1 MVFVLVR
8 TRLDFDFKY
17 DLLRK
22 YEMKRRLRSGA
33 EPEAL
38 LSLRREA
45 PGGGQLHPGRVPL
58 PALTLPR
65 GAPARAA
72 RQAIHAF
79 AKVVTHLDVSPQAEI
94 GRGVYF
100 YHGLGT
106 VIGKGSRI
114 GERALICH
122 GVTTGGRGGAPV
134 IGDDVSL
141 WAGAVV
147 IGRITVGDRVEVGAN
162 AVVIKDV
169 PADSVAIGVPA
180 RIVSRTTATRTVLR

>member
-1 MVFVLVR
+1 M
-8 TRLDFDFKY
+8 
-17 DLLRK
+17 
-22 YEMKRRLRSGA
+22 
-33 EPEAL
+33 
-38 LSLRREA
+38 
-45 PGGGQLHPGRVPL
+45 
-58 PALTLPR
+58 
-65 GAPARAA
+65 
-72 RQAIHAF
+72 
-79 AKVVTHLDVSPQAEI
+79 THLDVSPQAEI

-134 IGDDVSL
+134 IGDDVSI

-169 PADSVAIGVPA
+169 PADSIAIGVPA
-180 RIVSRTTATRTVLR
+180 RIVSHTGEPVVVRVDRLEDQGLR